1 MTVTARTHPSGPVAE
16 MFAQRIRGLEE
27 RTLQARATRSYPA
40 ERERPEEDCGL
51 RTPFQRDRD
60 RIVHSKAFRRLKH
73 KTQVFVA
80 PEGDHYRTR
89 LTHTLEV
96 TQVSRTVARALGLN
110 EDLTE
115 AIGLGHDL
123 GHPPFGHIG
132 EDVIDRCL
140 QRRFGRRFKHHEHSL
155 RVVERL
161 ERDGAGLNL
170 TRPVRDGIL
179 GHSGRAQLP
188 QTLEGRIVRLLDRV
202 AYINHDIDDA
212 VRAGVLDERDLPREP
227 IAALGATGA
236 QRIDFLVHDV
246 VEQSARAGDDIV
258 QSADAARGDV
268 VPARLHVRA
277 RLPRARRARRA
288 RQDPPRADDAVRP
301 LRRPPGADPAAA
313 AGGRGRPRRPRHR
326 LPRRHDGPLLHP
338 SLRGSDRPR
347 RLRAVSRFTPD
358 SKERVRDAVDM
369 IALVSGKT
377 ELRRAGVNS
386 YFGRCPFHD
395 ERTGSFHV
403 RPEEKHY
410 HCFGCGESGDPFDFV
425 MQLDGLDFRGALE
438 SLASRFGV
446 TLELEDEDPMARA
459 RRERRDRLHALL
471 DRAAGYY
478 ARYLWESAEAAP
490 ARDYLARRGLEQ
502 RTLRAF
508 RVGFSPSA
516 WDKMLLGSR
525 QAGFSEEELLATGLA
540 QRSKQRPGSYY
551 DRFRGRIMFPLA
563 NARGRVVGF
572 GARAMRDNQPPKYL
586 NSSDGEVF
594 HKSQQLFGI
603 DLARRPAARAGT
615 IVLAEGYTDVI
626 ALHQAGIENAVGVM
640 GTSLTEE
647 QARELER
654 TARTL
659 VLALDADGA
668 GQEAMVRASRI
679 AAGRRLELRV
689 ARLAD
694 GMDPADLVQQQGP
707 GAVREL
713 VAKSVPFV
721 SFHVDKILSGSDLSD
736 AEAKDRTIAE
746 LGPVLA
752 AQPPSVLREELI
764 GRIAGRLGI
773 DRALTAQLLERA
785 AASAASA
792 PPEPAPQEAREAAAA
807 PDPSP
812 GPGPEWHDP
821 GPEEP
826 WGGPDPADEAAYW
839 ASRSGEDDAAYAA
852 AADAGQVA
860 STRAPVAVRVDARQ
874 AKLER
879 EFLVLCIALP
889 REGGQAL
896 ARVDVE
902 QHLLDPVSRRAVAHM
917 SAVPGRLD
925 ALADPSPE
933 DDSALPPADDAE
945 LRAFVT
951 QLRELAAR
959 SSAMGASL
967 EHAEALLELSR
978 INRAMAAARA
988 AGTGGIYELKR
999 AQGAVRAQLGKL
1011 QDQIQASAG

>member
-1 MTVTARTHPSGPVAE
+1 
-16 MFAQRIRGLEE
+16 
-27 RTLQARATRSYPA
+27 
-40 ERERPEEDCGL
+40 
-51 RTPFQRDRD
+51 
-60 RIVHSKAFRRLKH
+60 
-73 KTQVFVA
+73 
-80 PEGDHYRTR
+80 
-89 LTHTLEV
+89 
-96 TQVSRTVARALGLN
+96 VSR
-110 EDLTE
+110 
-115 AIGLGHDL
+115 
-123 GHPPFGHIG
+123 
-132 EDVIDRCL
+132 
-140 QRRFGRRFKHHEHSL
+140 
-155 RVVERL
+155 
-161 ERDGAGLNL
+161 
-170 TRPVRDGIL
+170 
-179 GHSGRAQLP
+179 
-188 QTLEGRIVRLLDRV
+188 
-202 AYINHDIDDA
+202 Y
-212 VRAGVLDERDLPREP
+212 
-227 IAALGATGA
+227 
-236 QRIDFLVHDV
+236 
-246 VEQSARAGDDIV
+246 
-258 QSADAARGDV
+258 
-268 VPARLHVRA
+268 
-277 RLPRARRARRA
+277 
-288 RQDPPRADDAVRP
+288 
-301 LRRPPGADPAAA
+301 
-313 AGGRGRPRRPRHR
+313 
-326 LPRRHDGPLLHP
+326 
-338 SLRGSDRPR
+338 
-347 RLRAVSRFTPD
+347 TPD

-438 SLASRFGV
+438 SLAQRFGV

-478 ARYLWESAEAAP
+478 ARYLWESSEAAP
-490 ARDYLARRGLEQ
+490 ARAYLARRGLEE
-502 RTLRAF
+502 RALRAF
-508 RVGFSPSA
+508 RVGYAPSA

-540 QRSKQRPGSYY
+540 QRSRQRPGSCY

-572 GARAMRDNQPPKYL
+572 GARAMRDSQKPKYL

-640 GTSLTEE
+640 GTSLTDE

-721 SFHVDKILSGSDLSD
+721 SFHVDKILAGSDLGD
-736 AEAKDRTIAE
+736 AEGKDRALAE

-764 GRIAGRLGI
+764 GRIAQRLGI
-773 DRALTAQLLERA
+773 ERSLTAQLLERA
-785 AASAASA
+785 AAEA
-792 PPEPAPQEAREAAAA
+792 PPEQPAAA
-807 PDPSP
+807 PAPARTAAGPSAGGAP
-812 GPGPEWHDP
+812 PADPGPEWHDP

-826 WGGPDPADEAAYW
+826 WGGPSPDDEAAYW
-839 ASRSGEDDAAYAA
+839 ASRSGDDDAAYAA
-852 AADAGQVA
+852 AAEAGQVA
-860 STRAPVAVRVDARQ
+860 STQAPVVRVDPRQ
-874 AKLER
+874 ARLER
-879 EFLVLCIALP
+879 EFLVLCVALP
-889 REGGQAL
+889 REGAQAL
-896 ARVDVE
+896 ARLDLDA
-902 QHLLDPVSRRAVAHM
+902 HLLDPVARRAADHVA
-917 SAVPGRLD
+917 APGRLE
-925 ALADPSPE
+925 ALADPAPE
-933 DDSALPPADDAE
+933 DDGALPPADDAE
-945 LRAFVT
+945 LRAFVA
-951 QLRELAAR
+951 QLRELATR
-959 SSAMGASL
+959 SSAIGASL
-967 EHAEALLELSR
+967 EHAEGLLELAR
-978 INRAMAAARA
+978 IDRAIAAARA
-988 AGTGGIYELKR
+988 AGTGGIAELKR
-999 AQGAVRAQLGKL
+999 AQLAVRARLGKL
-1011 QDQIQASAG
+1011 QDQIQAAAG